1 MEARSR
7 CWLVKFPWTKEEI
20 TTGDLPS
27 GLDLVHAKV
36 VHGIG
41 RCKAFLKFGSLKNER
56 QVIKI
61 IPSTDASVE
70 ITSWASYAPFKD
82 EPFDSEIIVQPV
94 DGSSPSKSRKREL
107 PVQSERTGNPDQ
119 DELQLFIDEL
129 IEGRKRP
136 RCDCIQR
143 IKNALDR
150 STP

>member
-41 RCKAFLKFGSLKNER
+41 RCKAFLKFGSLKNEL

-70 ITSWASYAPFKD
+70 ISSWASYAPFKD
-82 EPFDSEIIVQPV
+82 EPFDSQIIVEPV
-94 DGSSPSKSRKREL
+94 DGSSTSKSRKREL
-107 PVQSERTGNPDQ
+107 PVNPNGVGDSDQ
-119 DELQLFIDEL
+119 DELQMFIDEL
-129 IEGRKRP
+129 VQGRKRP
-136 RCDCIQR
+136 RCNCIQR
-143 IKNALDR
+143 IKNALDG